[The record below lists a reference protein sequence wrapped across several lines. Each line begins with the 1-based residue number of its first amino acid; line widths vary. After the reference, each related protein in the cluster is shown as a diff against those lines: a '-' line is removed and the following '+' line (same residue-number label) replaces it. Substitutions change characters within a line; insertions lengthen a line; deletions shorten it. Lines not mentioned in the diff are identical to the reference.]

1 MADINNEEQ
10 DEFFYLQEL
19 PFVKKAIENFSKT
32 AEEWP
37 EDIDVSDILMFIS
50 ALYIKTRESMDH
62 EELIAQLRKV
72 LYLTES
78 TIQLNQH
85 KFPGRYPN
93 DRNEAELKFEINDIF
108 KDINE
113 TD

>member
-1 MADINNEEQ
+1 MADINNEE
-10 DEFFYLQEL
+10 DEYFYLQEL
-19 PFVKKAIENFSKT
+19 PFVKKAIENFSQA

-37 EDIDVSDILMFIS
+37 EDIGVSDVLMFIS

-62 EELIAQLRKV
+62 EELIAQLRRV

-78 TIQLNQH
+78 TIQFNQH
-85 KFPGRYPN
+85 KYPGRYPN
-93 DRNEAELKFEINDIF
+93 DKDEAELKWEINDIF

>member
-1 MADINNEEQ
+1 MADTSLSE
-10 DEFFYLQEL
+10 
-19 PFVKKAIENFSKT
+19 KKIG
-32 AEEWP
+32 
-37 EDIDVSDILMFIS
+37 L
-50 ALYIKTRESMDH
+50 
-62 EELIAQLRKV
+62 LIWLSSNLWQSQLRKV

>member
-1 MADINNEEQ
+1 M
-10 DEFFYLQEL
+10 
-19 PFVKKAIENFSKT
+19 
-32 AEEWP
+32 
-37 EDIDVSDILMFIS
+37 
-50 ALYIKTRESMDH
+50 
-62 EELIAQLRKV
+62 ELIILITQLKKV
-72 LYLTES
+72 VYLTES